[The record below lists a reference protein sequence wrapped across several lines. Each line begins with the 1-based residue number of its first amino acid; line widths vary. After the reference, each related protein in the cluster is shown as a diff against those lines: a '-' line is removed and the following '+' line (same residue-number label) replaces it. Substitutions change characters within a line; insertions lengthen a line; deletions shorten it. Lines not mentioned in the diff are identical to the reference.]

1 MSAPFSSAD
10 AAACAADSAA
20 PLDVGA
26 LARST
31 GTPAPARDWHPW
43 RVVRRLWQL
52 FATRPMA
59 LLGGLTAALLR
70 AGLLL
75 GVSIAIGKVV
85 GGGPAAAWAAMTAGL
100 GLLAAAALGYLGQR
114 LVIDAVHDGLTRLR
128 ERLVERLLALPVDT
142 VRQQGAEHFVLAMTR
157 DGELLNQM
165 ARACFGALL
174 PGTLL
179 VLLCLGGIAVM
190 LPALTAPLL
199 IALGLLW
206 LVRRRLSHRLAG
218 QMALAHEAIDQLY
231 EQMGGTVLRHEVAV
245 SHANELHEQQASR
258 AKVSRTHALTRG
270 LARTQTWVA
279 ELDALAL
286 GLVLLGLV
294 AWLALA
300 GGPAVSGPSLA
311 SVLFL
316 LLALRGALQGAL
328 RALQEMAQGVP
339 ALASIERLLALQ
351 AAPAHHGQVPPTHW
365 RVTLEGVSR
374 RVGARSLVRDLD
386 LALEP
391 GRITVLT
398 GPNGAGKTTLLRLLL
413 GLNEAEQGTLRV
425 DGVPWAQIDRS
436 AFRRGVGHLPQN
448 PVLFAGSVYDNL
460 AYAVADATPQ
470 TVQRM
475 ATAVGLGPRLAAWPE
490 GLHARLGPGGSPL
503 SGGERQRVALARV
516 LLRMP
521 RLLVLDEPTN
531 HLDGPGS
538 QGLMALLRQLPG
550 RPAVLVI
557 SHDPAVMAQADRT
570 LELVDGRLQAGPGA
584 HP

>member
-1 MSAPFSSAD
+1 MSTPFSTVD
-10 AAACAADSAA
+10 AARSAADSAA
-20 PLDVGA
+20 PLDVSA

-70 AGLLL
+70 AGLLV

-85 GGGPAAAWAAMTAGL
+85 GGGPAAAWAAMAAAT
-100 GLLAAAALGYLGQR
+100 GLLAAAALGYFGQR
-114 LVIDAVHDGLTRLR
+114 MVIDAVQDGLTRLR
-128 ERLVERLLALPVDT
+128 EQLVDRLLALPGDT
-142 VRQQGAEHFVLAMTR
+142 VRQQGAERFVLAMTR

-165 ARACFGALL
+165 ARAFFGGLL
-174 PGTLL
+174 PGTVL
-179 VLLCLGGIAVM
+179 VLLCMGGIAVM

-199 IALGLLW
+199 VALALLW

-231 EQMGGTVLRHEVAV
+231 EQLGGTVLRHELAV

-258 AKVSRTHALTRG
+258 AKVAHTHALARG
-270 LARTQTWVA
+270 LARTQTWVT
-279 ELDALAL
+279 ELDALVL
-286 GLVLLGLV
+286 GLALLGLV

-339 ALASIERLLALQ
+339 ALASIERLLAMQ
-351 AAPAHHGQVPPTHW
+351 AAPAHHGRVPPTHW
-365 RVTLEGVSR
+365 CVTLEGMSR
-374 RVGARSLVRDLD
+374 QADPSSLIRDLD

-398 GPNGAGKTTLLRLLL
+398 GANGAGKTTLLRLLL
-413 GLNEAEQGTLRV
+413 GLTEAGHGTLRV

-436 AFRRGVGHLPQN
+436 AFRRGVGYLPQN

-470 TVQRM
+470 AVQRM
-475 ATAVGLGPRLAAWPE
+475 ATAVGLGPRLAVWPE
-490 GLHARLGPGGSPL
+490 GLAARLGPGGSPL
-503 SGGERQRVALARV
+503 SGGERQRIALARV
-516 LLRMP
+516 LLRRP
-521 RLLVLDEPTN
+521 RMLILDEPTN
-531 HLDGPGS
+531 HLDDPGT
-538 QGLMALLRQLPG
+538 QALMALLRQAPG
-550 RPAVLVI
+550 KPVVLVI
-557 SHDPAVMAQADRT
+557 THDPGFIAQADQT
-570 LELVDGRLQAGPGA
+570 LELVDGRLQARL
-584 HP
+584 